1 VDKRDPALLAAAA
14 VNALLAVMAGAFGAH
29 GLEESLDARHL
40 DIWETAARYHLY
52 HGLGMGLCALA
63 GARRAGWTMQA
74 GVAVFSGTL
83 YLLAVT
89 GAKWLG
95 AITPI
100 GGLVMMAGWALLAV
114 AAWRSR
120 RE

>member
-1 VDKRDPALLAAAA
+1 VDTRSPALLAAAA
-14 VNALLAVMAGAFGAH
+14 LNALVAVMAGAFGAH
-29 GLEESLDARHL
+29 GLEASLDAHHL
-40 DIWETAARYHLY
+40 EIWETAARYHVY
-52 HGLGMGLCALA
+52 HALGMGLCAVA
-63 GARRAGWTMQA
+63 GAPRAGWTMQA

-95 AITPI
+95 AITPL
-100 GGLVMMAGWALLAV
+100 GGLGMMAGWLLLAI

-120 RE
+120 RP